1 MSSSEIAIKDARC
14 GPETHVVIDILKLRY
29 EWSNYKHL
37 RERNEAAG
45 INKEIIDKVGPAT
58 NRILVT
64 PAPLSRPCQ
73 PSYSRLSLATAR
85 PLSWSAP
92 RSPS

>member
-1 MSSSEIAIKDARC
+1 MSSSDIAIKDARC

-58 NRILVT
+58 NWTLLT
-64 PAPLSRPCQ
+64 PAPPPGRVSLHTRDCLSPRP
-73 PSYSRLSLATAR
+73 AR
-85 PLSWSAP
+85 
-92 RSPS
+92 